1 MIRHLDVP
9 SGEEACECWITLA
22 PNWIGL
28 WVKGSV
34 AHIAVSRINISIE
47 AKQRLT

>member
-9 SGEEACECWITLA
+9 SGEEACECWITRRSKLDRA
-22 PNWIGL
+22 LG
-28 WVKGSV
+28 KRSV
-34 AHIAVSRINISIE
+34 THIAVSRINISIE